1 MTVKETQ
8 FENTT
13 AKTLITFGSHAHRL
27 LDNGYE
33 PIPVWPGTKRP
44 SINEWTT
51 VDITDERI
59 FDDMGDRYSDHQI
72 GLRLGDVVAID
83 IDCLDESLAS
93 QITQICLDKLGD
105 SPIRVGKAPK
115 KMLFYKC
122 EGDHFPKL
130 ATAVFKK
137 GNEKQQVEILASGS
151 QCVVFGT
158 HPDTDQ
164 PYHWIGE
171 SIIDIPLRSLEA
183 VTIQQITEL
192 RTLLSRVLEQECGA
206 ADGMRGNTTSNFY
219 GEPTLPPK
227 NEHYENLIKEALPF
241 LDSEDYDTWI
251 AVGHALKA
259 TMGEKAL
266 PIYQV
271 WSSSKPDGSRVK
283 NFVSNDDVASR
294 FHSFKPSRTGL
305 NSIFTKAAR
314 NGWTGFGNLLKGG
327 SSHTSIARFLIE
339 QFEQRGPRPV
349 FSEGRLWEFTTTHW
363 TPISK
368 KKLRGLVQNLDG
380 LPINKKH
387 FQANKPVI
395 DGTLNELC
403 SMCEDEDFFKNPPLG
418 INCQNGFIA
427 LDKSGDARLIEHS
440 PSQARRDVLEVS
452 WHQERVQSDADLL
465 NKLFNGCFGGN
476 PEAHELKCLVLQI
489 VGVACSGATKL
500 LKEPK
505 AFICY
510 GQSGANGKSEILN
523 LVRAFLPKSSVAAVS
538 PESLNR
544 EQHLATLAGK
554 MANITDEI
562 VSARAIASDKFKRL
576 ITGETVSAKEVYRP
590 VFTFEPNAI
599 HLFAT
604 NSLPTFDDGIDGGVK
619 RRVAI
624 IPFNRIIPKAERIP
638 SIGKRAAIE
647 NGEVFLAAVVTELSR
662 VVRSGLYQLPACVEN
677 CTEEWF
683 QDSDPALSWLQ
694 RDRARDCLN
703 NGSQLLI
710 KHIYEKFRAEHDGF
724 GLEANLPNLNKF
736 SEKLRAWVDE
746 NPDLEIVRTKR
757 GNIFRTKKLL

>member
-8 FENTT
+8 LENTT

-59 FDDMGDRYSDHQI
+59 FDDMGNRYSDHQI

-183 VTIQQITEL
+183 VTIQQIAEL

-219 GEPTLPPK
+219 GEPTLPPE

-241 LDSEDYDTWI
+241 LDSEDYDSWI

-283 NFVSNDDVASR
+283 NFVSNEDVASR

-305 NSIFTKAAR
+305 NSIFTKAAC
-314 NGWTGFGNLLKGG
+314 NGWTGFGKLLKGG

-339 QFEQRGPRPV
+339 QFEQGGPRPV
-349 FSEGRLWEFTTTHW
+349 FSEGKLWEFKATHW
-363 TPISK
+363 MPLSNK
-368 KKLRGLVQNLDG
+368 QVRGVVQDLDG
-380 LPINKKH
+380 VIVNSQRLK
-387 FQANKPVI
+387 ANKSVI
-395 DGTLNELC
+395 DGTLNELY
-403 SMCEDEDFFKNPPLG
+403 SMCEHEDFFENPSLG
-418 INCQNGFIA
+418 INCKNGFIA
-427 LDKSGDARLIEHS
+427 LSASGEVRLVPHS
-440 PSQARRDVLEVS
+440 SSQAQRHVLNID
-452 WHQERVQSDADLL
+452 WRPDIDASNAEML
-465 NKLFNGCFGGN
+465 NALFNGCFADN
-476 PEAHELKCLVLQI
+476 TEAFGLRRLVLQI
-489 VGVACSGATKL
+489 LGVACSGASKF

-523 LVRAFLPKSSVAAVS
+523 LLRAFLPKTSVAAITPEDLNS
-538 PESLNR
+538 P
-544 EQHLATLAGK
+544 QHLATLAGK
-554 MANITDEI
+554 LANVTDEI
-562 VSARAIASDKFKRL
+562 AHWRAVASDKFKRVV
-576 ITGETVSAKEVYRP
+576 TGETVAAKEVYRP
-590 VFTFEPNAI
+590 VFNFDPIAV

-604 NSLPTFDDGIDGGVK
+604 NSLPMFDGGVDGGVK

-624 IPFNRIIPKAERIP
+624 IPFERVIPRSERVP
-638 SIGKRAAIE
+638 SIGTRAAEE
-647 NGEVFLAAVVTELSR
+647 NGEALLALVVDELKNILK
-662 VVRSGLYQLPACVEN
+662 SGYYQLPPCVEEI
-677 CTEEWF
+677 TEQWLN
-683 QDSDPALSWLQ
+683 DSDPILSWLQ
-694 RDRARDCLN
+694 EDSVRKHLRNGKQMTIKKLYLQFREEQEGLN
-703 NGSQLLI
+703 EGLKIPGIRKFGEQL
-710 KHIYEKFRAEHDGF
+710 RG
-724 GLEANLPNLNKF
+724 
-736 SEKLRAWVDE
+736 WVYE
-746 NPDLEIVRTKR
+746 NPDFEVVRQSNGYVVSAR
-757 GNIFRTKKLL
+757 RLI